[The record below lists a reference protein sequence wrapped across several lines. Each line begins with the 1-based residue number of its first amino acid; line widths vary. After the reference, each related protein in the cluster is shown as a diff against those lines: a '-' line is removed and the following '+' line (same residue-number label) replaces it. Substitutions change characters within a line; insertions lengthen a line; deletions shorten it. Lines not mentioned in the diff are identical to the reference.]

1 VNYPYLAITTNV
13 TPDVV
18 TVNDTVD
25 VTIQLKGDGW
35 AIPRYA
41 PIDVVILLDRGEGM
55 LLNDEGD
62 TDDRMVYARAAAE
75 NFTWYIDTDI
85 GRWQNN
91 RVGLM
96 LYGDK
101 PTCPPYTGDKVDIL
115 GLPEYYSW
123 AKDVGK
129 DGNPGNDRDYVLE
142 HYPGNGKIWYNDYAD
157 LKNDLAPGN
166 SPAIH
171 DSLWN
176 VVPMKNGQTGGASAP
191 LRYGL
196 YKAIKTL
203 ERSPPTSE
211 DSVQAVVILMQNRY
225 SYYGSPFG
233 PDAGGSAVTD
243 PKSCEPD
250 STDYVPFDDLGDQQN
265 LAKYAKSKGIQIFP
279 IYYTGSGSQAQEN
292 VPRRLAEESGG
303 EHFFGGNHVMVEQA
317 FEAIA
322 KRLMTEA
329 GVNTVMDVAFEN
341 VEVNSAPVPGNQVFK
356 YVPEVGISTAI
367 KSWVENETG
376 RHTII
381 SNTTNQSDEWKK
393 NRTLHFDIG
402 TIRLNQTWEATFRL
416 QVLDEGT
423 ISLFGDGATITFNE
437 RDRVPIPRVYIT
449 AFGEENTTMDTWS
462 LNVTNLNCASP
473 VTEFLSM
480 TWDLNYTGKGEA
492 MQEISCTGDDGY
504 IRVLDTLTSLPG
516 AHKMEA
522 CFDVRDLPPG
532 EYTIRV
538 HATAPDAPVSQDT
551 CLIRIGDGQ
560 KAYIRIQ

>member
-1 VNYPYLAITTNV
+1 
-13 TPDVV
+13 
-18 TVNDTVD
+18 
-25 VTIQLKGDGW
+25 
-35 AIPRYA
+35 
-41 PIDVVILLDRGEGM
+41 
-55 LLNDEGD
+55 
-62 TDDRMVYARAAAE
+62 
-75 NFTWYIDTDI
+75 
-85 GRWQNN
+85 
-91 RVGLM
+91 
-96 LYGDK
+96 
-101 PTCPPYTGDKVDIL
+101 
-115 GLPEYYSW
+115 
-123 AKDVGK
+123 
-129 DGNPGNDRDYVLE
+129 
-142 HYPGNGKIWYNDYAD
+142 
-157 LKNDLAPGN
+157 
-166 SPAIH
+166 
-171 DSLWN
+171 
-176 VVPMKNGQTGGASAP
+176 
-191 LRYGL
+191 
-196 YKAIKTL
+196 
-203 ERSPPTSE
+203 
-211 DSVQAVVILMQNRY
+211 
-225 SYYGSPFG
+225 
-233 PDAGGSAVTD
+233 
-243 PKSCEPD
+243 
-250 STDYVPFDDLGDQQN
+250 
-265 LAKYAKSKGIQIFP
+265 
-279 IYYTGSGSQAQEN
+279 
-292 VPRRLAEESGG
+292 
-303 EHFFGGNHVMVEQA
+303 
-317 FEAIA
+317 
-322 KRLMTEA
+322 
-329 GVNTVMDVAFEN
+329 MDVAFEN